1 MPSEL
6 PRLFLARHGD
16 TAWTES
22 RQHTGRTDI
31 PLNASG
37 EERARQLGDR
47 LRRFPFARVFTSPL
61 RRASATCKL
70 AGYGGDAAGDPGL
83 VGGGYGRLQGGLTTG
98 ILKQQPRRG

>member
-1 MPSEL
+1 MSSEL

-37 EERARQLGDR
+37 EVYSRSHTTTETSQSSASGIRSPTVESKSRRPWA
-47 LRRFPFARVFTSPL
+47 LRPWTR
-61 RRASATCKL
+61 
-70 AGYGGDAAGDPGL
+70 G
-83 VGGGYGRLQGGLTTG
+83 
-98 ILKQQPRRG
+98 KQ